1 MTTTHAASKAKV
13 IFVLLGNIE
22 LVCQELVRDFEI
34 KINHLAD
41 IAKYFV
47 EIIEV
52 SLEADG
58 ESHGFL
64 NYFLMFARWLL
75 SQFVLFE
82 SSNVHQDQILI
93 TPKLID
99 GTKVPRRKL

>member
-1 MTTTHAASKAKV
+1 MTTAHAASKAKI
-13 IFVLLGNIE
+13 IFVLLGYIE
-22 LVCQELVRDFEI
+22 LVCQELVCDFKI
-34 KINHLAD
+34 KIDHLTD

-64 NYFLMFARWLL
+64 NCFLMFAGWLL

-82 SSNVHQDQILI
+82 RPNVHQDQILI

-99 GTKVPRRKL
+99 GPKVPRRKL